1 MRHLHGPAGSPTRW
15 SSPTPADPAS
25 TGSPTGCC
33 GPTRRSPSDISDHRS
48 AEPVAVGR
56 RRGHLRHLVRPA
68 SGHTPSPSSTD
79 CSSTAPHRCHGLRC
93 RTFQPQTSTQAT
105 HSNSTTR
112 AQPRTDTHPT
122 PGGVNPLSPVG
133 TPGVGVSRGPIPP
146 SRNARWVLGDT
157 VPRRAALG
165 WGELDATS
173 DFRYLEHAADRSPRH
188 PIGAGRRCWC
198 RSQPGGNPTATLGGA
213 SGGSARSTAA
223 TNSPLTRPRS
233 PAGATGQ
240 GQTGTFSSGPHR
252 PDSRR

>member
-1 MRHLHGPAGSPTRW
+1 MVITDARRSSLDGVTDWVLWADKTITFGHQRSPIRGARCGGSPTRT
-15 SSPTPADPAS
+15 PTTPGS
-25 TGSPTGCC
+25 TSLG
-33 GPTRRSPSDISDHRS
+33 
-48 AEPVAVGR
+48 A
-56 RRGHLRHLVRPA
+56 
-68 SGHTPSPSSTD
+68 HTPSPSSTD

-105 HSNSTTR
+105 HSNSTAR

-173 DFRYLEHAADRSPRH
+173 DFRYLEHAADRSSRH
-188 PIGAGRRCWC
+188 PIGASRRCWC

-233 PAGATGQ
+233 PGRRNRPGANRDLQLWPTPPRQ
-240 GQTGTFSSGPHR
+240 PTMNVPPR
-252 PDSRR
+252 PRQ